1 MKKAIIIVSA
11 VFILCSAGSAET
23 IIIVNNTVPVSQISE
38 TEARNIFLGKKTTWD
53 NGTEI
58 NVGMLNGGVVH
69 EDILEQVVKKSSSQ
83 FETYWKRR
91 IFTGSG
97 QAPSTFSQ
105 ELELVEF
112 VAATSGAVGY
122 VDAATPHPNVRVVFT
137 K

>member
-11 VFILCSAGSAET
+11 VFVLCSAVSAET

-38 TEARNIFLGKKTTWD
+38 TDASNIFLGKKTTWN

-58 NVGMLNGGVVH
+58 NVGILNGGAVH
-69 EDILEQVVKKSSSQ
+69 EEILEKVVKKSSSQ
-83 FETYWKRR
+83 FETYWKRK

-97 QAPSTFSQ
+97 QAPSTFAQ
-105 ELELVEF
+105 ETELVEF

-122 VDAATPHPNVRVVFT
+122 IDAATPHPNVKVVFT